1 MQPVH
6 IDSVDRKILHLLQ
19 SEPGINAA
27 AIGERIGLSQSAVW
41 RRMQGLRDEGIIRE
55 QPVKIDREKIGL
67 NTMVFAH
74 VKLTSHGRSNL
85 AAFAEAVRSYPQVLD
100 CYVLLGNVDFL
111 LRIVTE
117 DIKAYEQFFF
127 EKLSQLPGIQEI
139 GAADLGARPGIGDA
153 VALRPGIAG
162 IDVDL
167 PGSRAPCASF
177 DTRNDRGQA
186 ANGGLALD
194 ASRESGADDRLRD
207 QRLAGSDGLPGMQQS
222 EPRRDACAGG

>member
-1 MQPVH
+1 MQSLH
-6 IDSVDRKILHLLQ
+6 IDQVDRKILALLQ

-41 RRMQGLRDEGIIRE
+41 RRMQGMRDEGIIRD
-55 QPVKIDREKIGL
+55 QAVKIDREKIGL

-85 AAFAEAVRSYPQVLD
+85 AAFAEAVKSYPEVLD

-127 EKLSQLPGIQEI
+127 ERLSQLPGIQEVNSSI
-139 GAADLGARPGIGDA
+139 SLSEIKHST
-153 VALRPGIAG
+153 V
-162 IDVDL
+162 L
-167 PGSRAPCASF
+167 PI
-177 DTRNDRGQA
+177 
-186 ANGGLALD
+186 
-194 ASRESGADDRLRD
+194 
-207 QRLAGSDGLPGMQQS
+207 
-222 EPRRDACAGG
+222 